1 MMDKH
6 IEQYDK
12 KQLFEA
18 FQAEY
23 NTRKKL
29 EGDLKKERM
38 LSAKYLYER
47 DRYMEDW
54 LRLHIQE
61 NVTVEG
67 DMNEALDE
75 YFTHTHRKVY
85 FTPSGGYYCIIQQ
98 EECLFIV
105 FAWHNPNKWRQEIK
119 DMPELIKNIYY
130 YAQQPIRYV
139 GINNVIK
146 NHSKDL
152 GDGLFELR
160 L

>member
-18 FQAEY
+18 FQTEY
-23 NTRKKL
+23 DTRKKL
-29 EGDLKKERM
+29 ESDLKKERR

-61 NVTVEG
+61 NVTVKG

-75 YFTHTHRKVY
+75 YFTHKQRKVY

-105 FAWHNPNKWRQEIK
+105 FAWHNPKKWRQEIK

-152 GDGLFELR
+152 GDGLFELI